1 MVPLYLLSG
10 ARLAVGSLTS
20 KADYYISSSY
30 NINTR
35 ISTANQWS
43 VVDNYTIRASSAG
56 GQDVPFNYEYLS
68 WDNVCFSGDS
78 GNNYKLEY
86 YVEVYEY
93 NTNNKLFESGW
104 TPNNT
109 PVRVVS
115 RTWGG
120 TGTSKRQRVLI
131 YVRRNEF
138 NDQGERRWLVPSDM
152 SPCGFAQNFIG
163 YSMVT
168 QETLPSE
175 WLETTTQ
182 SVVDPLETYTTIV
195 NGSDVPDYDDLDSRL
210 EVPHDV
216 EVAVLHIFDVIGTI
230 MSLKYMTFLVCF
242 SIVMGLLVWLLH

>member
-1 MVPLYLLSG
+1 MGLGY
-10 ARLAVGSLTS
+10 LTS
-20 KADYYISSSY
+20 KADYYTSSTY

-35 ISTANQWS
+35 ISTSNQWA

-56 GQDVPFNYEYLS
+56 GQAVPFDYEYLS

-86 YVEVYEY
+86 YVEIYEY

-120 TGTSKRQRVLI
+120 TGLAQRQRVVI

-163 YSMVT
+163 YSKVT
-168 QETLPSE
+168 QETLPAE

-182 SVVDPLETYTTIV
+182 TIVDPLETYTTIV
-195 NGSDVPDYDDLDSRL
+195 GGSDVPDYDELNSQL
-210 EVPHDV
+210 VVPHNI
-216 EVAVLHIFDVIGTI
+216 EVAVLHIFDVIDTL
-230 MSLKYMTFLVCF
+230 MSLRYMTFLVCF
-242 SIVMGLLVWLLH
+242 SIVMALLVWLLH